1 MRAAQAGVDIDMMT
15 GIYSEHLC
23 KLVREGEVPEALVD
37 EAVYRILE
45 LKNRL
50 GLFENP
56 CRDADAEKERTV
68 ILCKEHR
75 ELAREAA
82 RKSQRSPGYPA
93 DVRRKEPPLPG
104 H

>member
-1 MRAAQAGVDIDMMT
+1 M
-15 GIYSEHLC
+15 
-23 KLVREGEVPEALVD
+23 PEALVD

-56 CRDADAEKERTV
+56 CKDADEEKEKTV

-75 ELAREAA
+75 ALAREAA
-82 RKSQRSPGYPA
+82 RKSFVLLKNEEVLPLQKGRKTAFIGPEKRTTATRSLTAHTLSSSSICTDGI
-93 DVRRKEPPLPG
+93 
-104 H
+104 